1 MTTAQGITSLAC
13 TLALALGAGAAAAA
27 PQPWMRSDNP
37 QGLYVLLS
45 VGEECAVRRTE
56 ADVAVQA
63 AFTRLDVPR
72 ASGWAPGE
80 LFLTAEVD
88 CTQTTNYPDIYL
100 YVTRVGFAV
109 NYQEQPAYMMQYVR
123 GRYESFGID
132 SLGNIDRI
140 LTESVVAALT
150 DYEAANAGPAGA
162 DDAGRSAAG
171 EAQ

>member
-1 MTTAQGITSLAC
+1 MTTAKRIVGFAC
-13 TLALALGAGAAAAA
+13 LLALILPAATATAA
-27 PQPWMRSDNP
+27 PQPWMRTDNP
-37 QGLYVLLS
+37 LGLYVLLS
-45 VGEECAVRRTE
+45 VGEECAIRRTE
-56 ADVAVQA
+56 ADLAVQT

-123 GRYESFGID
+123 ARYESFGID
-132 SLGNIDRI
+132 SLGNIDQI
-140 LTESVVAALT
+140 LTQSVEAALS
-150 DYEAANAGPAGA
+150 DYKAANAGPGT
-162 DDAGRSAAG
+162 G
-171 EAQ
+171 EESG

>member
-1 MTTAQGITSLAC
+1 MRSARGIAGLAR
-13 TLALALGAGAAAAA
+13 ALVLVLPACAAVAA

-45 VGEECAVRRTE
+45 VGEECPIRRTE
-56 ADVAVQA
+56 ADLAVQN

-140 LTESVVAALT
+140 LSESVTAALT
-150 DYEAANAGPAGA
+150 DYRAANEEPGSG
-162 DDAGRSAAG
+162 DK
-171 EAQ
+171 AQ

>member
-1 MTTAQGITSLAC
+1 MKIAKRIAGLAR
-13 TLALALGAGAAAAA
+13 ALALTLPATAAMAA
-27 PQPWMRSDNP
+27 PQPWMRTDNP
-37 QGLYVLLS
+37 LGLYVLLS
-45 VGEECAVRRTE
+45 IGEECAIRRTE
-56 ADVAVQA
+56 ADLAVQT

-123 GRYESFGID
+123 ARYESFGID
-132 SLGNIDRI
+132 SLGNIDQI
-140 LTESVVAALT
+140 LTQSVEAALT
-150 DYEAANAGPAGA
+150 DYKAANADPGAG
-162 DDAGRSAAG
+162 DESG
-171 EAQ
+171 

>member
-1 MTTAQGITSLAC
+1 MTTAQGMTSLAC
-13 TLALALGAGAAAAA
+13 TLAFALAAAAAAAA

-45 VGEECAVRRTE
+45 VGEECAIRRTE
-56 ADVAVQA
+56 ADLAVQT
-63 AFTRLDVPR
+63 AFTRLDLPR
-72 ASGWAPGE
+72 ATGWAPGE

-100 YVTRVGFAV
+100 YVTRVGFAI

-140 LTESVVAALT
+140 LTESVAAALT
-150 DYEAANAGPAGA
+150 DYKAANADSAGA
-162 DDAGRSAAG
+162 DGAEPTADDA
-171 EAQ
+171 AQ

>member
-1 MTTAQGITSLAC
+1 MTTTKRIAGLAC
-13 TLALALGAGAAAAA
+13 VLALALPAAVAVAA
-27 PQPWMRSDNP
+27 PQPWMRTDNP

-45 VGEECAVRRTE
+45 VGEECAIRRTE
-56 ADVAVQA
+56 ADLAVQT

-72 ASGWAPGE
+72 ASGWTPGE

-123 GRYESFGID
+123 ARYESFGID
-132 SLGNIDRI
+132 SLGNIDQI
-140 LTESVVAALT
+140 LTQSVEAALQ
-150 DYEAANAGPAGA
+150 DYEAANGDPGAGDETG
-162 DDAGRSAAG
+162 
-171 EAQ
+171 

>member
-1 MTTAQGITSLAC
+1 MTTAKRIAGLARV
-13 TLALALGAGAAAAA
+13 LALTVPAAAEMAA
-27 PQPWMRSDNP
+27 PQSWRRSDNP

-45 VGEECAVRRTE
+45 VGEECAIRRTE
-56 ADVAVQA
+56 ADLAVQT
-63 AFTRLDVPR
+63 AFTRLEVPR

-123 GRYESFGID
+123 ARYESFGID
-132 SLGNIDRI
+132 SLGNIDQI
-140 LTESVVAALT
+140 LTQSVEAALT
-150 DYEAANAGPAGA
+150 DYKAANAGPGA
-162 DDAGRSAAG
+162 RDESG
-171 EAQ
+171 

>member
-1 MTTAQGITSLAC
+1 MRTAAGITGLAC
-13 TLALALGAGAAAAA
+13 ALVLAAGAAGAA

-45 VGEECAVRRTE
+45 VGGDCPIRRTE
-56 ADVAVQA
+56 ADLAVQT

-132 SLGNIDRI
+132 SLGNIDQI
-140 LTESVVAALT
+140 LTESVAAALT
-150 DYEAANAGPAGA
+150 DYQAAN
-162 DDAGRSAAG
+162 DDTGG
-171 EAQ
+171 DGGG

>member
-1 MTTAQGITSLAC
+1 MTTAKRLAC
-13 TLALALGAGAAAAA
+13 MLALILPAAAAMSA
-27 PQPWMRSDNP
+27 PQPWMRTDNP

-45 VGEECAVRRTE
+45 VGEECAIRRTE
-56 ADVAVQA
+56 ADLAVQT

-100 YVTRVGFAV
+100 YVSRVGFAV

-123 GRYESFGID
+123 ARYESFGID

-140 LTESVVAALT
+140 LTRSVEAALT
-150 DYEAANAGPAGA
+150 DYKAANAEPGTAEESG
-162 DDAGRSAAG
+162 
-171 EAQ
+171 

>member
-1 MTTAQGITSLAC
+1 MRTAAGITGLAC
-13 TLALALGAGAAAAA
+13 ALALAAGAAGAA

-45 VGEECAVRRTE
+45 VGKDCPIRRTE
-56 ADVAVQA
+56 ADLAVQT
-63 AFTRLDVPR
+63 AFTRLNVPR

-100 YVTRVGFAV
+100 YVTRVGFAM

-132 SLGNIDRI
+132 SLSNIDQI
-140 LTESVVAALT
+140 LTESVAAALT
-150 DYEAANAGPAGA
+150 DYRTAN
-162 DDAGRSAAG
+162 DDADGDGG
-171 EAQ
+171 E

>member
-1 MTTAQGITSLAC
+1 MTTAKRIAGLARV
-13 TLALALGAGAAAAA
+13 LALTVPAAAAMAA

-45 VGEECAVRRTE
+45 VGEECAIRRTE
-56 ADVAVQA
+56 ADLAVQT
-63 AFTRLDVPR
+63 AFTRLEVPR

-109 NYQEQPAYMMQYVR
+109 NYQEQPTYMMQYVR
-123 GRYESFGID
+123 ARYESFGID
-132 SLGNIDRI
+132 SLGNIDQI
-140 LTESVVAALT
+140 LTQSVEAALT
-150 DYEAANAGPAGA
+150 DYKAANAGPGA
-162 DDAGRSAAG
+162 RDESG
-171 EAQ
+171 

>member
-1 MTTAQGITSLAC
+1 MRTAAGITGLAC
-13 TLALALGAGAAAAA
+13 ALALVAGAAGAA

-37 QGLYVLLS
+37 QGLYVLLW
-45 VGEECAVRRTE
+45 VGEDCPIRRTE
-56 ADVAVQA
+56 ADLAVQT

-80 LFLTAEVD
+80 LFLTAELD
-88 CTQTTNYPDIYL
+88 CSQTTNYPDIYL

-132 SLGNIDRI
+132 SLGNIDQI
-140 LTESVVAALT
+140 LTESVAAALT
-150 DYEAANAGPAGA
+150 DYRMAN
-162 DDAGRSAAG
+162 DDAGGDGG
-171 EAQ
+171 E